1 MKKILLFG
9 SLMTMFI
16 FTACSGDDGNTD
28 NPDTFRRGT
37 NTPASDYFEYTID
50 VNAPN
55 VFNKSLNTEMTIDI
69 DFKSS
74 TGKTVHYIEILIFNK
89 LDSTVIYD
97 QPSDNHIDDDSG
109 AYNFTDTFTLAVSN
123 GVSSDTDWILEARV
137 WGTNPSEEDVVE
149 SLGFHIPS
157 N

>member
-1 MKKILLFG
+1 
-9 SLMTMFI
+9 MFV
-16 FTACSGDDGNTD
+16 FTACSSDDGGTD

-50 VNAPN
+50 VTSPNARD
-55 VFNKSLNTEMTIDI
+55 KSLDDEMSINI

-74 TGKTVHYIEILIFNK
+74 TGKTVHYIEILIFSK

-97 QPSDNHIDDDSG
+97 QPSDNHIDDESG
-109 AYNFTDTFTLAVSN
+109 AYKFADTFTLSVAN
-123 GVSSDTDWILEARV
+123 GVSIDTDWILEARV
-137 WGTNPSEEDVVE
+137 WGTNPGEEDVVK
-149 SLGFHIPS
+149 SLGFHILS